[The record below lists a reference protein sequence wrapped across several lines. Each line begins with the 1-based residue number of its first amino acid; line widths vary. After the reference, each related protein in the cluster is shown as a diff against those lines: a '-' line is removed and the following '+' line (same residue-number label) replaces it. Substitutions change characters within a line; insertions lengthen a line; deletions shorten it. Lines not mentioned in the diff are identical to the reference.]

1 MSYVVDASV
10 VVAWFIPGEPWS
22 VKARWLGDEYVE
34 GRVRLYAPNILL
46 YELNNSLWKAV
57 RRGLMSVET
66 AEACVEAFS
75 KISPE
80 LLPLNLKRQLE
91 ALRMATEEGV
101 SFYDSAYI
109 VAARATGSTLVSA
122 DSDLVSVARKHVS
135 AILVGELP

>member
-1 MSYVVDASV
+1 M

-22 VKARWLGDEYVE
+22 AKARWLRDEYVE
-34 GRVRLYAPNILL
+34 GRVRLYAPSILL

-66 AEACVEAFS
+66 AAACVEAFS

-80 LLPLNLKRQLE
+80 LLPLDLARQIE
-91 ALRMATEEGV
+91 ALRMAAVEGV

-109 VAARATGSTLVSA
+109 VVARATGSTLVSTG
-122 DSDLVSVARKHVS
+122 SDLVSAARKHVG
-135 AILVGELP
+135 ALLVDELP